1 MDHKGS
7 RRKKSWP
14 FARNVAPDLMSE
26 SRSVDGG
33 EDNTRRNALY
43 EQVIGNRWSAFEGRD
58 AIA

>member
-14 FARNVAPDLMSE
+14 FAFNVTPDLMSD

-33 EDNTRRNALY
+33 EDNTRRSAIY
-43 EQVIGNRWSAFEGRD
+43 EQRSGTGIGV
-58 AIA
+58 